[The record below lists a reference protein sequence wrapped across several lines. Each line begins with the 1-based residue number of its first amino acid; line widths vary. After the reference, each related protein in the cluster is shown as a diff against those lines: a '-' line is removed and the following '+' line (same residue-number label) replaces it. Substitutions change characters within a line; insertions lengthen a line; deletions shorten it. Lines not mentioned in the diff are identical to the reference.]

1 MRGSQQWFL
10 SLAAAG
16 LMALGEAAIS
26 SRSLA
31 QEEPGPGQPVA
42 VERIVLRFAAGEF
55 SIFSRLA
62 TRKVLPPSDELPAV
76 QIPLAGFWYEV
87 LAADGSLRY
96 RRILEDPIR
105 LVFEGPE
112 PNLPPGT
119 EAVPSRKEAIP
130 SERFIPLLVPLP
142 AEGDLL
148 VLYSS
153 PLELGA
159 QGEPASEVARL
170 ELAPVV
176 IP

>member
-16 LMALGEAAIS
+16 LMVLGEAATS
-26 SRSLA
+26 SHSLA
-31 QEEPGPGQPVA
+31 QEEPGPAPPVA
-42 VERIVLRFAAGEF
+42 VERIVLRFAAGQF
-55 SIFSRLA
+55 SIFSRVA
-62 TRKVLPPSDELPAV
+62 TRKVLPPSDGLPAV
-76 QIPLAGFWYEV
+76 QTPLAGFWYEV
-87 LAADGSLRY
+87 LAADGGLRY
-96 RRILEDPIR
+96 RRILEDPVR

-112 PNLPPGT
+112 PDLPPGT

-153 PLELGA
+153 PLEPGA
-159 QGEPASEVARL
+159 QGEPASELARL